1 MLDMLDSKSLREM
14 EEMNRVQTERKNIVI
29 AIKNDQRNSGF
40 NYTDIYKLPELMD
53 KLHFTSS
60 DFNKKGAINY
70 HVNFNKM
77 GKYSNM
83 NKRK

>member
-1 MLDMLDSKSLREM
+1 MQELNK
-14 EEMNRVQTERKNIVI
+14 VQTERKNIVI
-29 AIKNDQRNSGF
+29 AIKNDQRHPGF

-53 KLHFTSS
+53 KLQFKQS
-60 DFNKKGAINY
+60 DFNQKGGINY

-83 NKRK
+83 NKR